1 MSNKTLYFLGI
12 GGIGMS
18 ALAQYYLH
26 QGANVHGYDLTP
38 SPITE
43 RLAQLGAVIHY
54 NEDCSKIPAHVDM
67 VVVTPAVPKEHAEY
81 RYFVEHGIPMH
92 KRSEVLG
99 HITHDLPTIAVAG
112 THGKTTTTSL
122 VSHLLSPE
130 VPIAGFIGGIAKNFG
145 SNFVYDSHPQMAVA
159 EADEYDRSF
168 LTLHPAAAVI
178 TSMDADHLDIYGTRE
193 NLIAAFGQFGSQSR
207 HLIVEKTIA
216 HLLSHPDKVTYGFQ
230 PDADYYAYNV
240 DVKPNLLT
248 FDLRMP
254 DGEWKGLKL
263 RANGLYNVLNAT
275 AAIAAV
281 RHTNHVSEAIIRDK
295 LVVFSGVKRRFEYV
309 VERPDFIYIDD
320 YAHHPQEINSVLTA
334 VRRLYPDR
342 KLTCIFQPHLYS
354 RTRDFGSE
362 FAKVLS
368 QADKVILLPIYPAR
382 ELPMEGITS
391 EWLLGMVTQP
401 DKLLLQKPEL
411 VPYLREHPQ
420 ELLLTV
426 GAGDIDRLV
435 PEIGEL

>member
-1 MSNKTLYFLGI
+1 MSNKTIYFLGI

-26 QGANVHGYDLTP
+26 EGAIVHGYDLTP

-43 RLAQLGAVIHY
+43 RLSQMGAVIHY
-54 NEDCSKIPAHVDM
+54 EEDCSKIPAQVDM
-67 VVVTPAVPKEHAEY
+67 VVVTPAIPKEHAEY
-81 RYFVEHGIPMH
+81 QYFLKSGVKMH

-99 HITHDLPTIAVAG
+99 HIADALPTIAVAG

-122 VSHLLSPE
+122 VAHLLSPQ
-130 VPIAGFIGGIAKNFG
+130 VPIAGFIGGVAKNFDN
-145 SNFVYDSHPQMAVA
+145 NFVYNDPPQYAVV

-168 LTLHPAAAVI
+168 LTLHPAAAII

-193 NLIAAFGQFGSQSR
+193 NLIAAFGQFAQQSR
-207 HLIVEKTIA
+207 YLIAEQRIA
-216 HLLSHPDKVTYGFQ
+216 PLLTHPDMVTYGFQ
-230 PDADYYAYNV
+230 PEADFYAYNV
-240 DVKPNLLT
+240 DVKPNALT

-254 DGEWKGLKL
+254 DGEWKALRL

-281 RHTNHVSEAIIRDK
+281 RHSTNISEDIIREK
-295 LVVFSGVKRRFEYV
+295 LASFLGVKRRFEYV

-320 YAHHPQEINSVLTA
+320 YAHHPQEIQSVLTA
-334 VRRLYPDR
+334 VRELYPDR

-354 RTRDFGSE
+354 RTRDLADG
-362 FAKVLS
+362 FATVLS
-368 QADKVILLPIYPAR
+368 MADKVILLPIYPAR
-382 ELPMEGITS
+382 ELPIEGITS
-391 EWLLGMVTQP
+391 EWLLGKVTQP
-401 DKLLLQKPEL
+401 DKLLLQKSEL
-411 VPYLREHPQ
+411 IPYLQQHPQ

-435 PEIGEL
+435 PQIGEL

>member
-18 ALAQYYLH
+18 ALAQYYMLR
-26 QGANVHGYDLTP
+26 GATVHGYDLTP

-43 RLAQLGAVIHY
+43 RLSQMGAIIHY
-54 NEDCSKIPAHVDM
+54 EEDCTKIPAQVDM
-67 VVVTPAVPKEHAEY
+67 VVVTPAVPKSHAEY
-81 RYFVEHGIPMH
+81 QYFLSRGVRLW

-99 HITHDLPTIAVAG
+99 MLTDDHPTIAVAG
-112 THGKTTTTSL
+112 THGKTTTTSM
-122 VSHLLSPE
+122 VAHLLSPQ
-130 VPIAGFIGGIAKNFG
+130 VPVAGFIGGIAKNFG
-145 SNFVYDSHPQMAVA
+145 SNFVYDDQPQRAVV

-168 LTLHPAAAVI
+168 LTLHPAASVI

-193 NLIAAFGQFGSQSR
+193 NLIEAFGQFGRQSR
-207 HLIVEKTIA
+207 HLIVEHSIA
-216 HLLSHPDKVTYGFQ
+216 HLLTHPDKVTYGFQ
-230 PDADYYAYNV
+230 PEADYYACHV

-254 DGEWKGLKL
+254 DGEWKALKL

-281 RHTNHVSEAIIRDK
+281 RHTDQVPEAIIRDK
-295 LVVFSGVKRRFEYV
+295 LATFSGVKRRFEYV

-334 VRRLYPDR
+334 VRKLYPER
-342 KLTCIFQPHLYS
+342 RLTCIFQPHLYS
-354 RTRDFGSE
+354 RTRDFGPE

-401 DKLLLQKPEL
+401 DKLLLQKSEL
-411 VPYLREHPQ
+411 IPYLREHPQ

-435 PEIGEL
+435 PAIGEL